1 MEPVQHPA
9 VTGPVTWVDNGR
21 HITRM
26 WYLLLVLFEW
36 LMYNNIVDL
45 DWTVQCQ
52 LFPAKKAKSPNINLL
67 SCLF

>member
-1 MEPVQHPA
+1 MEPAQHPVA
-9 VTGPVTWVDNGR
+9 TGPVTWVDNGR

-36 LMYNNIVDL
+36 FKQNNFVDL

-52 LFPAKKAKSPNINLL
+52 FFRANKAKSAKNSKFI
-67 SCLF
+67 